1 MSGRDECED
10 SRRRKSHGAACDSG
24 TIWVVSQSIGPHNL
38 VVTNANANRSRAIF
52 PPQVSRVAQSL
63 ATNVSTDDLVRL
75 KGIFEEAQRT
85 DASDEEVLKSV
96 EEEVPTASFLAPLLK
111 DGGQPIAAWL
121 TVLLALLTLLL
132 QFRDKQPTIAP
143 EQVEDIVTQVVNEVD
158 DGSPAEPPPVEKNPH
173 KRR

>member
-1 MSGRDECED
+1 
-10 SRRRKSHGAACDSG
+10 
-24 TIWVVSQSIGPHNL
+24 VSQYFGPHNL

-75 KGIFEEAQRT
+75 RGIFEDAQRT
-85 DASDEEVLKSV
+85 DASDEEVVMTV

-111 DGGQPIAAWL
+111 DGGQPLAAWL

-132 QFRDKQPTIAP
+132 QFREKQPTMTP
-143 EQVEDIVTQVVNEVD
+143 EQVENIVTQVVNEVEA
-158 DGSPAEPPPVEKNPH
+158 GSPAEPPPVEKNPH
-173 KRR
+173 KRP